1 MKALGVLLAEIGI
14 VLFVG
19 GAIFYA
25 LWNSVMPDAFNLPRL
40 TYMQAMTLWVMIQF
54 SVIGSAFHKID
65 RRQSK

>member
-1 MKALGVLLAEIGI
+1 MKALGMLLAVVGL

-54 SVIGSAFHKID
+54 AVNGSTFK
-65 RRQSK
+65 R